1 MEPPMSKYK
10 VGYSKPPKGSQFK
23 KGTSGNPTGR
33 PKGAKSL
40 NTLAEEQF
48 LKPITVTKNG
58 KKTKMPMIAIVI
70 SQLLKKAAEGDL
82 AATKA
87 ALDYFT
93 KFISSKDSGSIAD
106 LMAGRSPFD
115 MSAEDMAD
123 ISKINLLK
131 GIT

>member
-1 MEPPMSKYK
+1 MSQYK
-10 VGYSKPPKGSQFK
+10 VGYGKPPKGSQFK

-58 KKTKMPMIAIVI
+58 KMTKMPMIAVII

-106 LMAGRSPFD
+106 LMAGQSPFD
-115 MSAEDMAD
+115 LTAEEMESV
-123 ISKINLLK
+123 SKHKLLK
-131 GIT
+131 GVT